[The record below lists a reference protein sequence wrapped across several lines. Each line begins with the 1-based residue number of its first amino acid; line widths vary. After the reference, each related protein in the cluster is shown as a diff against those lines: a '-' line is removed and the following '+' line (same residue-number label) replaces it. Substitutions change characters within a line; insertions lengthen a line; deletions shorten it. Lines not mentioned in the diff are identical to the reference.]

1 MQTMIDFYR
10 SRYGE
15 LVKGGE
21 SATSLNGP
29 CPFCNGG
36 TDRFVIWTDRDGGLG
51 KTCAEHGIRGV
62 FWCRQCGMT
71 GDSIEYLMKAEGLD
85 FKAACAELGIGLRN
99 HDEFRKAPQEK
110 KKKATFEGRKLEAP
124 EELWKAHVERMTET
138 AARAIRG
145 SIRARAWL
153 AERGITGAMI
163 ERYELGLLEGEN
175 GRTCRF
181 RARGSFGLPPKIEN
195 GKAKK
200 LWIPRGITIPS
211 RQNGEITMFRIRRP
225 NGDLQVRVERDHT
238 GAEREVKDEK
248 YWELSGGSK
257 ASYHLPPTTAGSVKV
272 YAVVEAEFD
281 AMLLHAVS
289 GETIGTVALRNASNK
304 PDVVTHAALAASDL
318 ILLTLDTD
326 SAGACAIAWWMDHYP
341 QAKPYPIPGFKDP
354 GDALKGGFDLRLWL
368 ESGVPMSV
376 RLAPSKA
383 DAVVTPPS
391 DGVSVEASSGS
402 DFMGVEGNDDPEKED
417 DFLAAQAVLKDGF
430 EDLLTLENL
439 KGLRAALPS
448 YLDIEAV
455 PREVLALA
463 VLWSGAPIHY
473 HKMPT
478 GGFEWVVANSWP
490 QRNLGHYDR
499 FMKLATR
506 SAMVRDWLDTHV
518 AEDISGRNFL
528 KLLGDV

>member
-1 MQTMIDFYR
+1 MPKMIDFYR

-21 SATSLNGP
+21 SATCVNGP
-29 CPFCNGG
+29 CPFCGGG
-36 TDRFVIWTDRDGGLG
+36 TDRFVIWTDRVENLG
-51 KTCAEHGIRGV
+51 KTCTENGICGV

-71 GDSIEYLMKAEGLD
+71 GDSIEYLMKVEGLEFRD
-85 FKAACAELGIGLRN
+85 ACAELGI
-99 HDEFRKAPQEK
+99 APQRRDSFRTAPAERKTTK
-110 KKKATFEGRKLEAP
+110 KTFDGRKLEAP
-124 EELWKAHVERMTET
+124 GEIWKAHVERMTEN
-138 AARAIRG
+138 ASRAIRG

-211 RQNGEITMFRIRRP
+211 RQNGEITMFRVRRP
-225 NGDLQVRVERDHT
+225 NGDLQVRIERDHT
-238 GAEREVKDEK
+238 GAEKEVKEEK
-248 YWELSGGSK
+248 YWELAGGSK
-257 ASYHLPPTTAGSVKV
+257 ASYHLAPTTAGRVKV
-272 YAVVEAEFD
+272 YSVVEAEFD

-289 GETIGTVALRNASNK
+289 GETVGTVALRNASNK
-304 PDVVTHAALAASDL
+304 PDAVTHSALAAADL

-326 SAGACAIAWWMDHYP
+326 RAGACAISWWMEHYP

-368 ESGVPMSV
+368 EAGVPMSV

-383 DAVVTPPS
+383 DMNIP
-391 DGVSVEASSGS
+391 EAAAGSEELFSGS
-402 DFMGVEGNDDPEKED
+402 EEPGGKGKTNLFENDA
-417 DFLAAQAVLKDGF
+417 FLDAQAVLRDGF
-430 EDLLTLENL
+430 EDLLTRENL

-448 YLDIEAV
+448 YLDIEGIS
-455 PREVLALA
+455 RDVLALA
-463 VLWSGAPIHY
+463 VMWNGAPIHY
-473 HKMPT
+473 VHLAN
-478 GGFEWVVANSWP
+478 GGFEWNVSEVWAK
-490 QRNLGHYDR
+490 RNQALYDR

-518 AEDISGRNFL
+518 AEDITGRNFL
-528 KLLGDV
+528 KLLGEI